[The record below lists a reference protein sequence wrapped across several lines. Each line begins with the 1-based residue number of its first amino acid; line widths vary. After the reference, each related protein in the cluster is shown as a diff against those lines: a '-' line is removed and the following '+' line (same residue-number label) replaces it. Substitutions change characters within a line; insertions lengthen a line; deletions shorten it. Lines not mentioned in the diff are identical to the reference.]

1 MKKIKA
7 LYNKVIDKIFGKR
20 CGCSNTEKIKVRTF
34 VTKCIDCGKELQH
47 G

>member
-7 LYNKVIDKIFGKR
+7 LYNKVVDKIFGKR
-20 CGCSNTEKIKVRTF
+20 CKCANTEKTKLRTF
-34 VTKCIDCGKELQH
+34 ITKCIDCGKELQH